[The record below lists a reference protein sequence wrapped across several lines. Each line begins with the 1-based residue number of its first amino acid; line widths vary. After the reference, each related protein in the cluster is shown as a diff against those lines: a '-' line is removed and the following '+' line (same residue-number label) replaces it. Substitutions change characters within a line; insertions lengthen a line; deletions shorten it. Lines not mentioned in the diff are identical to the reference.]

1 MIDEVTIKGFRGL
14 RDFSMSNLGRIN
26 LLVGTNNSGKSSI
39 LEAIE
44 LMSSTGSVRP
54 IWSATSRRGELLW
67 VDDEDKRRYGEAD
80 VSHLFYGHEFDVGS
94 RFEISAWA
102 GGENKQ
108 FSMEVLSIPEEDRD
122 SFVGPQSS
130 EIGDSLGLRL
140 EWRNGLPTHPLLAPL
155 TPRRGLSSRFVRVS
169 IERHDLPPIQFIS
182 TVALSPDE
190 VLSLFDDVVLT
201 PEEDL
206 LVEALRTIEPDIE
219 RIASI
224 GSDRT
229 RSASVIRQGNIVVK
243 LKNHRDR
250 IPIGSMG
257 DGIWRMLG
265 IALSLVN
272 AKNGIL
278 LIDEIDTGL
287 HYSVLSK
294 MWHLVQST
302 AERLNVQVFATTHS
316 RDCYESLASI
326 SHDDISEGSCVTIQ
340 RIEKNAKHA
349 ISFTEQEIVAA
360 SERGIEVR

>member
-1 MIDEVTIKGFRGL
+1 MIDEINIKGFRGL

-44 LMSSTGSVRP
+44 LMSSKGSVRP

-67 VDDEDKRRYGEAD
+67 SDDDTRRYSEAD
-80 VSHLFYGHEFDVGS
+80 VSHLFYGHRFNVGS
-94 RFEISAWA
+94 RFEISDFS
-102 GGENKQ
+102 GGDNNR
-108 FSMEVLSIPEEDRD
+108 FSVEVVSIPDDSRD
-122 SFVGPQSS
+122 LLVAPQSS
-130 EIGDSLGLRL
+130 EMGDSLGLKL
-140 EWRNGLPTHPLLAPL
+140 EWTNGLPKHSLLAPL
-155 TPRRGLSSRFVRVS
+155 TPRGGLSSRLGR
-169 IERHDLPPIQFIS
+169 IPIDRNDLPPIQFIS
-182 TVALSPDE
+182 TGSLLPEE
-190 VLSLFDDVVLT
+190 VQSLFDDVVLT

-272 AKNGIL
+272 ARNGIL

-316 RDCYESLASI
+316 RDCFESLASI
-326 SHDDISEGSCVTIQ
+326 SHDDISEDSCVTIQ
-340 RIEKNAKHA
+340 RIEKNAKQA

>member
-1 MIDEVTIKGFRGL
+1 MIDDVNIKGFRGL
-14 RDFSMSNLGRIN
+14 RDFSMENLGRIN

-44 LMSSTGSVRP
+44 LMSSRGSLRS
-54 IWSATSRRGELLW
+54 IWSATSRRGERLW
-67 VDDEDKRRYGEAD
+67 FEDDSRRYSEGD
-80 VSHLFYGHEFDVGS
+80 VSHLFYGHGFAVGS
-94 RFEISAWA
+94 KIEICA
-102 GGENKQ
+102 GSDATNKR
-108 FSMEVLSIPEEDRD
+108 FSMEVVWLPEDDGEPIADLLSELNDP
-122 SFVGPQSS
+122 
-130 EIGDSLGLRL
+130 LGLKL
-140 EWRNGLPTHPLLAPL
+140 EWENGLPTQPLLVPL
-155 TPRRGLSSRFVRVS
+155 SPRGGLSSRYISRSSVDRS
-169 IERHDLPPIQFIS
+169 DSPPIQFIS
-182 TVALSPDE
+182 TAALSPEE
-190 VLSLFDDVVLT
+190 VLSLFDQVVLT

-206 LVEALRTIEPDIE
+206 LVDALRTIEPDIE

-224 GSDRT
+224 GSDRA
-229 RSASVIRQGNIVVK
+229 RFANGVRQGNIVVK
-243 LKNHRDR
+243 LLNHRDR

-294 MWHLVQST
+294 MWHLVKTTS
-302 AERLNVQVFATTHS
+302 ERLNIQVFATTHS

-326 SHDDISEGSCVTIQ
+326 SRDEISEGSCVTIQ
-340 RIEKNAKHA
+340 RIERNAKQS
-349 ISFTEQEIVAA
+349 ISFSEQEIVAA